1 MPGPEPEPAAE
12 PAWAARMTVLGAVAL
27 AAAAV
32 RRPSG
37 PSLFSFL
44 LAPGGTAPA
53 LAELPWIVGW
63 LPEAPGRFSSYWSS
77 PEFDCATA
85 ALGSARARRLMA
97 MVAVRRMSIRYG

>member
-44 LAPGGTAPA
+44 LASGGTAPSA
-53 LAELPWIVGW
+53 
-63 LPEAPGRFSSYWSS
+63 RR
-77 PEFDCATA
+77 A
-85 ALGSARARRLMA
+85 ALDRRLA
-97 MVAVRRMSIRYG
+97 AGGAWEVLLVLVEPGVRLRDRGARQREGEEADGDGGGPAHVD